1 MQGAA
6 GEDVAVAGPVDQLD
20 ALAVGG
26 ELDQVLADDVAGPQ
40 ARVVRRG
47 AGFFRRRTQR
57 QRGAGG
63 RIELA
68 GVVHLDDV
76 AVPAG
81 QRTGGAF
88 DQFLPP
94 GHRSEERRVG
104 EECISTCR
112 YRLATYL

>member
-68 GVVHLDDV
+68 GVVHLD
-76 AVPAG
+76 
-81 QRTGGAF
+81 
-88 DQFLPP
+88 
-94 GHRSEERRVG
+94 RSEEHTSELQSPMR
-104 EECISTCR
+104 ISYAVFCLKNKTQNQTNNTH
-112 YRLATYL
+112 LTTKN

>member
-6 GEDVAVAGPVDQLD
+6 GEDVAVAGPVDQFD

-26 ELDQVLADDVAGPQ
+26 ELDQVLADDVAGTE
-40 ARVVRRG
+40 ARVARRR

-68 GVVHLDDV
+68 GMVHLDDV

-81 QRTGGAF
+81 QRAGGAF
-88 DQFLPP
+88 DPLLQPTP
-94 GHRSEERRVG
+94 EARRVG
-104 EECISTCR
+104 KECVSTFR
-112 YRLATYL
+112 SRWLLYT